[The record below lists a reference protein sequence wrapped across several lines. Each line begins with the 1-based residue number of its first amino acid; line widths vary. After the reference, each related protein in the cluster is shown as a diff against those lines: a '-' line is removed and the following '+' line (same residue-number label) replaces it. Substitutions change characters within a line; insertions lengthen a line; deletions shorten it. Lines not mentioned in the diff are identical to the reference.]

1 MAGLTEQG
9 FEAKRLDDLKQSLE
23 AEISEAVGQV
33 DFSADT
39 PDGQVSGIFSAAQ
52 ARIWSQMEAV
62 YQSQYPSTASGVSLD
77 RAVDLN
83 GVRRLDASPTTS
95 ADVVVFGDVG
105 TVLTAGRQASNSQTG
120 QLYRLVQNVTLNT
133 SAAVRARIEVDDVQD
148 GALYRIT
155 IGSVDY
161 EITSGTGATADSILT
176 ALQTLIPP
184 TITTTLEDESLLI
197 QLDNPVSGSVSAN
210 LLVAEVGV
218 LSLWEAVEP
227 GQTLLPAGALTEIET
242 PVAGWEGLENR
253 TDGIPGRE
261 RETDAELRARR
272 ERSIGISAENTLDA
286 IFANL
291 AQLPGVSSVTVEQ
304 NNGETTDINGIPR
317 QHIWAIVSGGTDAA
331 IADVLYAKT
340 AGGIGLKGETV
351 VTKRS
356 DITGVDYDI
365 RFDRPDS
372 IDVFISIDITIDTA
386 VFPSSG
392 ESDIRQALE
401 QFGAGLRSGD
411 TLLYSRLFSP
421 INSVPGHFVTDL
433 RVDVVDPPAAQGNIA
448 AALNERISI
457 AAERITIN
465 VTS

>member
-9 FEAKRLDDLKQSLE
+9 FEARRLDDLKQSLE
-23 AEISEAVGQV
+23 AKISEAVGQV

-52 ARIWSQMEAV
+52 ARVWSQMEAV

-83 GVRRLDASPTTS
+83 GIQRLDASPTTS
-95 ADVVVFGDVG
+95 SDVVVFGDVG

-120 QLYRLVQNVTLNT
+120 QTYRLVQNVTLNT

-161 EITSGTGATADSILT
+161 EITSGTGATEDSILT

-227 GQTLLPAGALTEIET
+227 GQTLLPAGTLTEIET
-242 PVAGWEGLENR
+242 PVAGWEGLANR

-261 RETDAELRARR
+261 RETDAELRTRR

-291 AQLPGVSSVTVEQ
+291 AALDGVSSVTVEQ
-304 NNGETTDINGIPR
+304 NNGETTDANGIPR
-317 QHIWAIVSGGTDAA
+317 QHIWAIVSGGTDAE
-331 IADVLYAKT
+331 IADILYAKT
-340 AGGIGLKGETV
+340 AAGIGWKGDTV

-356 DITGVDYDI
+356 DVTGVDYDI

-372 IDVFISIDITIDTA
+372 IDVFISMDITVDTDT
-386 VFPSSG
+386 FPATG
-392 ESDIRQALE
+392 EQEIKDALE
-401 QFGAGLRSGD
+401 SLGADLRSGD
-411 TLLYSRLFSP
+411 RLFFSRLYSP

-433 RVDVVDPPAAQGNIA
+433 RLDTVSPPVAQGNLT
-448 AALNERISI
+448 AALDERIAIS
-457 AAERITIN
+457 ADRITIN

>member
-1 MAGLTEQG
+1 MAGLTEKG
-9 FEAKRLDDLKQSLE
+9 FEAKRLDEIKTQLE

-39 PDGQVSGIFSAAQ
+39 PDGQVSGILSGAQ
-52 ARIWSQMEAV
+52 ARVWELAERI

-77 RAVDLN
+77 RVVDLN
-83 GVRRLDASPTTS
+83 GIQRLDASPTTS
-95 ADVVVFGDVG
+95 SDVVVFGDVG

-133 SAAVRARIEVDDVQD
+133 VAAVRARIEVADVQD

-176 ALQTLIPP
+176 ALQASIPL

-197 QLDNPVSGSVSAN
+197 QLDNPTSGGVSAN

-227 GQTLLPAGALTEIET
+227 GQTLLPAGTLTEIET
-242 PVAGWEGLENR
+242 PVAGWEGLINR

-291 AQLPGVSSVTVEQ
+291 AALDGVSGVTVER
-304 NNGETTDINGIPR
+304 NAGTVVDANGIPP
-317 QHIWAIVSGGTDAA
+317 QHIWAIVSGGTDSA
-331 IADVLYAKT
+331 IADILYSKT
-340 AGGIGLKGETV
+340 AAGIGWKGDTV

-356 DITGVDYDI
+356 DVTGVDYEI

-372 IDVFISIDITIDTA
+372 IDVFISIDITVDTEI
-386 VFPSSG
+386 FPNKG
-392 ESDIRQALE
+392 ESDIEQALE
-401 QFGAGLRSGD
+401 AFGANLRAGD

-433 RVDVVDPPAAQGNIA
+433 RLDVVDPPVAQGNIA

-457 AAERITIN
+457 SAERITIN